1 MRHNSSD
8 LPENIQL
15 KDTFSLHFIIYTS
28 YRLNDPLVLIDENPP
43 DLKKDGLLI
52 KSFEVFAFAFPGI
65 NKVDE
70 SI

>member
-43 DLKKDGLLI
+43 DLKKMDC
-52 KSFEVFAFAFPGI
+52 
-65 NKVDE
+65 
-70 SI
+70 

>member
-1 MRHNSSD
+1 M
-8 LPENIQL
+8 
-15 KDTFSLHFIIYTS
+15 
-28 YRLNDPLVLIDENPP
+28 DENPP